1 MIIEIVGIVAYSYI
15 LSSISYYVK
24 SKSDAEEEYFK
35 KYQIL
40 KDIKMNYNGLSDDL
54 FERIDGCLKHKQNNE
69 AQENN
74 LIDELPITLKN
85 NLVYSVYQSIIENFV
100 F

>member
-24 SKSDAEEEYFK
+24 SKSDVEEEYFK

-40 KDIKMNYNGLSDDL
+40 EDI
-54 FERIDGCLKHKQNNE
+54 
-69 AQENN
+69 
-74 LIDELPITLKN
+74 
-85 NLVYSVYQSIIENFV
+85 
-100 F
+100 